1 MSHDMALTRGP
12 GRHPRIPPPRFSLA
26 ARSRNRYDPAMHTSA
41 YRFAIAASLAAGLL
55 LSADAAPLT
64 RVERSDFGTTKDGT
78 PVKSVTLRNSKGMSA
93 TIITY
98 GAIIQD
104 LQAPDREGRFTNV
117 VLSTDS
123 MEKYENGFG
132 GAAAVI
138 GRVANRIAGARFD
151 LDGKTYNLAAN
162 SGKNAIHGG
171 NKGFAQVVWTIG
183 TVSEKAG
190 SSSVT
195 LTYLSKDGEEGFPG
209 NLKTS
214 VTYTL
219 SDDNALRIDYEA
231 ETDKATL
238 VNLTNHAYFN
248 LAGGGSCLGNILT
261 IWSSRYTPADAD
273 LIPTGEIR
281 PLKGTPMDFRK
292 PTVIGDRIEQLK
304 PMLNGYDHNFI
315 LGATKALK
323 LAARLVE
330 PKSGRTMEVRTTQ
343 PAIQLYTGNHLAHTA
358 VCLET
363 QHYPDA
369 IHHENFPSIVVR
381 PGTPMKESAVFRFS
395 AK

>member
-1 MSHDMALTRGP
+1 
-12 GRHPRIPPPRFSLA
+12 
-26 ARSRNRYDPAMHTSA
+26 MHTSA
-41 YRFAIAASLAAGLL
+41 YRLAIAASLAAGLL
-55 LSADAAPLT
+55 LSADTAPLT
-64 RVERSDFGTTKDGT
+64 RVERSDFGSTKDGT

-98 GAIIQD
+98 GAIIKD

-117 VLSTDS
+117 VLSTGS
-123 MEKYENGFG
+123 IGNYENGFG

-151 LDGKTYNLAAN
+151 LDGKTYKLAAN

-248 LAGGGSCLGNILT
+248 LAGGGDVLDHEVMLAAAQ
-261 IWSSRYTPADAD
+261 YTAVDAD

-281 PLKGTPMDFRK
+281 PVAGAALDFTR
-292 PTVIGDRIEQLK
+292 PAALGARVAQLA
-304 PMLNGYDHNFI
+304 PARRYDHNFVI
-315 LGATKALK
+315 DRPAGDTGLRF
-323 LAARLVE
+323 AARARHAG
-330 PKSGRTMEVRTTQ
+330 SGRVMEVWTTEPGVQ
-343 PAIQLYTGNHLAHTA
+343 VYTSPLTAPAPNEPAPRRGFY
-358 VCLET
+358 CFET
-363 QHYPDA
+363 QHYPDSVN
-369 IHHENFPSIVVR
+369 HPQFPTTILR
-381 PGTPMKESAVFRFS
+381 PGTSFRSTTEYRFTVQR
-395 AK
+395 